1 MLRGSAA
8 WSQAA
13 SPPAVSSQN
22 PPICL
27 NVSDH
32 WDNLHTK
39 NYSFTGILRSDA
51 LTLENL
57 RELTACR
64 AQAYENSSVT
74 AEERLSWQ
82 VAFLREQ
89 GQGCLDHVSSS
100 AHATLFHHRNS
111 FQIWHRCIVW
121 CIVTSCF
128 SNLLTAGYSDTL
140 LC

>member
-1 MLRGSAA
+1 MAKFQSSTPTPGVGRATCFGLTRLCAETMLRGSAA

-13 SPPAVSSQN
+13 PGIKVPVQR

-39 NYSFTGILRSDA
+39 SYSFTGILRSDA

-74 AEERLSWQ
+74 TEERLSWQ

-89 GQGCLDHVSSS
+89 GQHCLDHVSFGTR
-100 AHATLFHHRNS
+100 AM
-111 FQIWHRCIVW
+111 
-121 CIVTSCF
+121 
-128 SNLLTAGYSDTL
+128 
-140 LC
+140 